1 MPTLKVQ
8 STDRIIG
15 DISQDQLQFLIDQL
29 EEEHEEDRDYY
40 IDRDTL
46 AMFEENGCDPQL
58 LALLR
63 DALGDAD
70 SIDIEWQ

>member
-8 STDRIIG
+8 GTDRVIG
-15 DISQDQLQFLIDQL
+15 EISQTQLQFLIDQL
-29 EEEHEEDRDYY
+29 EEEHDADRDYY

-58 LALLR
+58 LLLLR
-63 DALGDAD
+63 DALGDDD
-70 SIDIEWQ
+70 SIDVEWR